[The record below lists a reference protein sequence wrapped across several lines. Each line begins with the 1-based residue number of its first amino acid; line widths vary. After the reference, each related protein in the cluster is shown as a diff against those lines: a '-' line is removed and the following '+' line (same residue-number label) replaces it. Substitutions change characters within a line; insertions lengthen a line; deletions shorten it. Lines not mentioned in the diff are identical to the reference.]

1 MQDIFDGMAD
11 LLSYLSIPFVSALV
25 GWFTNVLALKMTFYP
40 IEYTGIR
47 PFGWQGI
54 IPSKA
59 RKMAETAVDLWT
71 SRLIDLGA
79 EFARIKPNRVA
90 QEMAPAIGRLS
101 MEIVDE
107 VMEAKL
113 PLAWAAAPDFLKRDI
128 YRKVSEELPLM
139 VEEMMDDVKRN
150 FDEMLDLKFLAVSS
164 LTQNKA
170 LLNQVFQKCGEAEFR
185 FIERSGLYFG
195 FLFGLIQ
202 MGVWYFYPEWWILP
216 AFGLLVG
223 YATNY
228 LAIKLIFRPI
238 RPIRFGSFAL
248 QGTFIKRQKEVATE
262 YSHIVASRIIT
273 VENIFEYII
282 RGPGSSRLAEIVRRQ
297 IDRAIQHTA
306 SSTLPFLGVKA
317 DNKLFGYIRNI
328 ASYRFLQELP
338 MNIRHVFGYAE
349 NALDLENILRK
360 KMIGLSPEAFEDFL
374 RPVFR
379 EDEFKLILIG
389 GILGGIA
396 GTVQYL
402 LLFY

>member
-1 MQDIFDGMAD
+1 MQDFFDGTAK

-71 SRLIDLGA
+71 SRLLDLGA
-79 EFARIKPNRVA
+79 EFARIKPGRVA
-90 QEMAPAIGRLS
+90 EEMAPAIGRLS
-101 MEIVDE
+101 VEIVDE

-128 YRKVSEELPLM
+128 YHKVSEELPLM

-150 FDEMLDLKFLAVSS
+150 FDEMLDLKYLAVSS

-170 LLNQVFQKCGEAEFR
+170 LLNQVFQKCGEVEFR

-202 MGVWYFYPEWWILP
+202 MAVWYYYPEWWILP

-238 RPIRFGSFAL
+238 RPIRLGSFVI
-248 QGTFIKRQKEVATE
+248 QGTFIKRQKEVAME

-282 RGPGSSRLAEIVRRQ
+282 RGPGSARLAEIVRRQ

-306 SSTLPFLGVKA
+306 TSTLPFLNIKA
-317 DNKLFGYIRNI
+317 DNKLFEYIRNI

-349 NALDLENILRK
+349 NALDLENILRT
-360 KMIGLSPEAFEDFL
+360 KMTGLSPEAFEDFL

-396 GTVQYL
+396 GTVQYF

>member
-1 MQDIFDGMAD
+1 MEDFLVRVGN
-11 LLSYLSIPFVSALV
+11 LLPYASIPMVSALV

-40 IEYTGIR
+40 VEYRGIR

-71 SRLIDLGA
+71 SRLIDLRE
-79 EFARIKPNRVA
+79 EFARIKPERVA
-90 QEMAPAIGRLS
+90 EEMAPSVDRLS
-101 MEIVDE
+101 REIIDE
-107 VMEAKL
+107 VMDAKL
-113 PLAWAAAPDFLKRDI
+113 PLLWSLTPEILKRNI
-128 YRKVSEELPLM
+128 YSSVSTELPLA
-139 VEEMMDDVKRN
+139 VEEMMTDVKRN
-150 FDEMLDLKFLAVSS
+150 FDELLDLKFLAVSS

-202 MGVWYFYPEWWILP
+202 MLVWYAHPLWWILP

-223 YATNY
+223 YATNF

-238 RPIRFGSFAL
+238 RPIRLGGVTL
-248 QGTFIKRQKEVATE
+248 QGTFIKRQAEVSAE
-262 YSHIVASRIIT
+262 YSRIVASRIIT

-282 RGPGSSRLAEIVRRQ
+282 RGPGSAKMGLIVQKQ
-297 IDRAIQHTA
+297 IERAIEHTA
-306 SSTLPFLGVKA
+306 KSAFPMALIKPDSAVFEH
-317 DNKLFGYIRNI
+317 IRNI
-328 ASYRFLQELP
+328 AGYRFMQELP

-349 NALDLENILRK
+349 NALDLETILRV
-360 KMIGLSPEAFEDFL
+360 KMSSLSPEAFEEFL

-396 GTVQYL
+396 GTLQYL
-402 LLFY
+402 FLFY

>member
-1 MQDIFDGMAD
+1 MQDFFDGTAK

-71 SRLIDLGA
+71 SRLLDLGA
-79 EFARIKPNRVA
+79 EFARIKPGRVA
-90 QEMAPAIGRLS
+90 EEMAPAIGRLS
-101 MEIVDE
+101 VEIVDE

-128 YRKVSEELPLM
+128 YHKVSEELPLM

-150 FDEMLDLKFLAVSS
+150 FDEMLDLKYLAVSS

-170 LLNQVFQKCGEAEFR
+170 LLNQVFQKCGEVEFR

-202 MGVWYFYPEWWILP
+202 MAVWYYYPEWWILP

-238 RPIRFGSFAL
+238 RPIRLGSFVI
-248 QGTFIKRQKEVATE
+248 QGTFIKRQKEVAME

-282 RGPGSSRLAEIVRRQ
+282 RGPGSTRLAEIVRRQ

-306 SSTLPFLGVKA
+306 TSTLPFLNIKA
-317 DNKLFGYIRNI
+317 DNKLFEYIRNI

-349 NALDLENILRK
+349 NALDLENILRT
-360 KMIGLSPEAFEDFL
+360 KMTGLSPEAFEDFL

-396 GTVQYL
+396 GTVQYF